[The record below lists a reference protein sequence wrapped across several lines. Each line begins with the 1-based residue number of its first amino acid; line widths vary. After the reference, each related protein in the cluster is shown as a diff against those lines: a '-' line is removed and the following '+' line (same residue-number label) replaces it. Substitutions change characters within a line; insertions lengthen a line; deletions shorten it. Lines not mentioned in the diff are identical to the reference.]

1 MILAESPPWVTGF
14 FTAIAILIFF
24 GAKKLFKGKSKDSDL
39 TQNEKRIF
47 NKELNVK
54 NKNDMLERI
63 DYWVDKSDFA
73 EAKKL
78 TDLYIEYN
86 GIDSDIQKRKNFLN
100 K

>member
-1 MILAESPPWVTGF
+1 MFLAESPPWVTGF
-14 FTAIAILIFF
+14 FTAIALLIFF
-24 GAKKLFKGKSKDSDL
+24 GFKQLFKGKPKDSNL

-63 DYWVDKSDFA
+63 DYWVDKSDFS

-86 GIDSDIQKRKNFLN
+86 GIDSDIQKRKDFLN

>member
-1 MILAESPPWVTGF
+1 MLSA
-14 FTAIAILIFF
+14 LIVN
-24 GAKKLFKGKSKDSDL
+24 LFKSIFGFLFNKEPEL
-39 TQNEKRIF
+39 TENEKRIF

-63 DYWVDKSDFA
+63 DYWVDKSDYK

-86 GIDSDIQKRKNFLN
+86 GIDNDIEKRKIFLN
-100 K
+100 KF